1 MQSVEDATRTRESGE
16 EGTAWTVEALRSV
29 WERQQDRVGDRI
41 DVIEHAIAALAS
53 DRLDTDLRRDAERA
67 AHMLAGSIGMF
78 GFIRAST
85 AARDLELQLA
95 HPTPDRAPAL
105 SALLLRVRG
114 GMEGPV
120 VLCSDTAAVEEGV
133 HEGSR

>member
-1 MQSVEDATRTRESGE
+1 
-16 EGTAWTVEALRSV
+16 
-29 WERQQDRVGDRI
+29 
-41 DVIEHAIAALAS
+41 VIERAIAALAS

-78 GFIRAST
+78 GFIRASK

-95 HPTPDRAPAL
+95 HPTPDRVPAL

-114 GMEGPV
+114 GVEGPV
-120 VLCSDTAAVEEGV
+120 VLCSDTAAVEVGV
-133 HEGSR
+133 HEDSYREPWSGRGALHTPAGSKTAPRR